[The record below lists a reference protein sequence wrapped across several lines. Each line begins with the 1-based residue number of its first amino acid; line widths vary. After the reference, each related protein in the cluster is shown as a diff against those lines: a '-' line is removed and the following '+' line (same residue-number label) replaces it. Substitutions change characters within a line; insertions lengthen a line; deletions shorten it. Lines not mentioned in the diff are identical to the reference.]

1 MPELWGCP
9 EGYYINQGFCYKFV
23 MEEKSH
29 TEAEISCMAEGGIL
43 AKPES
48 FTHAEFLE
56 SLVTYENEKMNITGQ
71 GKVWIGHRLED
82 LSDDTYFDTI
92 LEGHTDPS
100 ASIDF
105 IDR

>member
-1 MPELWGCP
+1 
-9 EGYYINQGFCYKFV
+9 

-29 TEAEISCMAEGGIL
+29 TEAEILCMAEGGIL

-56 SLVTYENEKMNITGQ
+56 SLVTFENKKMNITEDSI
-71 GKVWIGHRLED
+71 KVWIGHRLED
-82 LSDDTYFDTI
+82 LSDDTYFDTL
-92 LEGHTDPS
+92 LEGHNNPS
-100 ASIDF
+100 DNIDV

>member
-1 MPELWGCP
+1 
-9 EGYYINQGFCYKFV
+9 

-100 ASIDF
+100 ATIDF
-105 IDR
+105 INR